1 MVRLVVLLHSS
12 PSYSRR
18 AGVLALGWVM
28 TKVSYNSHYRNC
40 CPGPGNGRLSV
51 KPRPGSGPVRA
62 AGSGPFQPALSTSGK
77 PLARTWL
84 SGRGFG
90 TGPGADLE
98 SGAPSSVT
106 VLATSPLLPCSAFG
120 VFLFLQEGDHSRYS
134 VHAQLELEDDVP
146 ADESVPRDVVGPKR
160 GSAHG

>member
-1 MVRLVVLLHSS
+1 MKTGPGQGPS
-12 PSYSRR
+12 PLQGVSRSSRR
-18 AGVLALGWVM
+18 
-28 TKVSYNSHYRNC
+28 Y
-40 CPGPGNGRLSV
+40 
-51 KPRPGSGPVRA
+51 RPGKHP
-62 AGSGPFQPALSTSGK
+62 
-77 PLARTWL
+77 ARTWL

-120 VFLFLQEGDHSRYS
+120 VFLFLFLQEGDHSRHS
-134 VHAQLELEDDVP
+134 VHAQLKLEDDVP
-146 ADESVPRDVVGPKR
+146 ADESVPRDVVRPKR